1 MKKKIKLFLSSV
13 VFICGIFTSCENL
26 LSVKEEKQTEQ
37 SYIRISTNLSSVDRS
52 VLPSNYFT
60 KDTTGLTWTLSGSRN
75 GTAEITIKV
84 WNDEGDT
91 AAITQTAYQKMI
103 NDSFIPVDE
112 GTWIF
117 TLTAENDSGKVLE
130 ATITQTITGGQNT
143 LSFVMEEAVGKGAAS
158 GQIEFTLKW
167 KELNVVGNVAIT
179 LSKRNDSNF
188 SDITSNLS
196 PLPSAEKNYEYV
208 SYSAEADSPLT
219 PGNYILKLELQQDTT
234 EATENPS
241 AEPNYTTINT
251 YTCLIHVA
259 PGLCSKDEVTLKTLA
274 PLYKV
279 NFEGIKGIEFKES
292 IVPTSYNAY
301 TTFALPTIKKED
313 GYEYQWYKI
322 SSNSPSQDSVDDPSN
337 VSIKEDTT
345 FGVKCYKIVDK
356 NDIVRTAKGDS
367 TGDSFS
373 IGTAEGLGI
382 FRDLV
387 NGSHEDLKMVDKSGG
402 SEEAFVYYK
411 TGLVNYKT
419 QLNAKLTSDIDLTQS
434 DGNEL
439 SWVPINGY
447 SGTFDGGG
455 YTITVNNTYQVNGNL
470 YYQGFFDTLDGA
482 TIKNLVVAG
491 EETISESGL
500 EYCGGI
506 ASQIENA
513 RGVNTTFE
521 NCVNKRNIT
530 VSADVKGIGGF
541 AGYTSSNNSVT
552 TNFVNC
558 INLGTIKSEYS
569 GIDYSFFS
577 AAGFTTG
584 ATSYEKCINA
594 GNVLG
599 SSVTPDGTLHYSTV
613 AGFDASDSAIFTD
626 CINLGD
632 ISANSYTTDD
642 GIAYST
648 EKVYGFSS
656 IESDNFPTFTNCID
670 AGSAKYPFTGVG
682 DDITVTYNSC
692 YYNSD
697 SYGSNYNTD
706 GLSCMSSNDL
716 CIQEKTK
723 FSNWYYDSSNSRYP
737 LPNIVKSETTE
748 GVSSEIWQEVVA
760 KATLPKGTR
769 GNPFTTWEELAN
781 YVSTSSDSE
790 ATVYIT
796 GDISVTSTISLA
808 NAVSLSSLVINPVG
822 TVTIS
827 RNESMLYKF
836 FDVQKGKSLS
846 IVGTENEKIT
856 FSGGS
861 IESKD
866 SMFGINDAS
875 VSFEYCQF
883 KDALSSIDLNTVAI
897 LRITGTENTTSVS
910 IKNCTFEEN
919 TLYDVYIAN
928 CPSLILSGNVE
939 IPKLYFKN
947 ELTSSKLTIN
957 VDEDLTGSVNIVLDK
972 YEDEGALTYDLDLF
986 NLVDGTSLPE
996 GVFTLNNPCYAINP
1010 NGTIAGITTYSDWT
1024 TLANDITDASNTT
1037 SEFVLKGDITATS
1050 TITVSREITLKAPVG
1065 TTITRGADTAFTGAF
1080 FDNQSTLTLEG
1091 ITLDGGSTG
1100 EISIQAEAPLI
1111 MSSGN
1116 LTLNNCTLQ
1125 NNTNSNATETGT
1137 GIFLQIN
1144 DTSSLCSF
1152 NDVSFGSDE
1161 IPHIKI
1167 KNDTGKKFT
1176 FNLGGS
1182 LERGVPS
1189 IDMPSTTCIN
1199 ITESLTIPDGESI
1212 KITLDEYTIGNRI
1225 ISANEGINLV
1235 RENFSLT
1242 TTEESWFIDSA
1253 GYLVGGSVTEPGT
1266 SESGEYVVSSFE
1278 NLLWIALELKR
1289 GSITSFNIKLTEDIE
1304 IPSDKWQ
1311 FYQLNVSN
1319 SSTID
1324 GQGHSITINDV
1335 DVSKF
1340 GNDAGGL
1347 FYKLNNST
1355 VKNLVLKGSITAN
1368 TSAGGYIGALC
1379 RSAYKTTIQNVM
1391 STVEIIDKGSGDAG
1405 GLVGYFGGYSDMNEW
1420 QPGSFIQNCAVYA
1433 NVTSTNGTVGGLVGC
1448 TWSGYQCWQ
1457 INNCIY
1463 KGNVT
1468 GGTDQG
1474 VGAIIGTH
1482 KTGRTSTFKDTWY
1495 CADGTSEIVGKYN
1508 NQENGKN
1515 FNGYE
1520 GTVISKT
1527 ADQIATAEAAT
1538 LLNTNSDDTSNVIW
1552 EYVSGDYPTLKS
1564 VN

>member
-52 VLPSNYFT
+52 VLPSDSFKEN
-60 KDTTGLTWTLSGSRN
+60 TTGLTWTLSGSRN

-84 WNDEGDT
+84 WNDEGVT
-91 AAITQTAYQKMI
+91 TAITQTAYQKMI

-130 ATITQTITGGQNT
+130 ATKEKTINGGKNT
-143 LSFVMEEAVGKGAAS
+143 LDFDMKEAVGEGAAS
-158 GQIEFTLKW
+158 GQIEFTLTFPESVIK
-167 KELNVVGNVAIT
+167 KVEATLTSREDENFLVETDFTAETGVTETFLSEVKFSYHGNDNEA
-179 LSKRNDSNF
+179 LS
-188 SDITSNLS
+188 
-196 PLPSAEKNYEYV
+196 A
-208 SYSAEADSPLT
+208 
-219 PGNYILKLELQQDTT
+219 GNYILKLVLQQQTGTT
-234 EATENPS
+234 EATENTSEKPI
-241 AEPNYTTINT
+241 YTTINT

-259 PGLCSKDEVTLKTLA
+259 PGLCSKGDAELETLA

-279 NFEGIKGIEFKES
+279 TFEEGIEFEES
-292 IVPTSYNAY
+292 IVSLSYNEY
-301 TTFALPTIKKED
+301 TTFALPKIKEKE
-313 GYEYQWYKI
+313 GYEYQWYKNGYDFYA
-322 SSNSPSQDSVDDPSN
+322 NSYYQESIDDPSN
-337 VSIKEDTT
+337 VSITEDTT

-367 TGDSFS
+367 TTGKSFS

-387 NGSHEDLKMVDKSGG
+387 NGCNENLKMVDNSGKSEDGY
-402 SEEAFVYYK
+402 VYYE
-411 TGLVNYKT
+411 TGSSRS
-419 QLNAKLTSDIDLTQS
+419 QLNATLTSDIDLTQLKDA
-434 DGNEL
+434 DGDEL

-447 SGTFDGGG
+447 TGTFDGGG
-455 YTITVNNTYQVNGNL
+455 YTITVNNTYQVNGNR

-506 ASQIENA
+506 ASQIKNQ
-513 RGVNTTFE
+513 RSVNTTFE

-541 AGYTSSNNSVT
+541 AGYTSSNNSET

-577 AAGFTTG
+577 AAGFTKG
-584 ATSYEKCINA
+584 ATFYEKCINA

-613 AGFDASDSAIFTD
+613 AGFDASDSANFED

-632 ISANSYTTDD
+632 ISANSYTAED
-642 GIAYST
+642 GGTYST

-656 IESDNFPTFTNCID
+656 IDQYNFPTFTNCID
-670 AGSAKYPFTGVG
+670 AGSAKQPFTGF
-682 DDITVTYNSC
+682 DDNTTGEYDNS

-697 SYGSNYNTD
+697 SYSSGYNIDYAKT
-706 GLSCMSSNDL
+706 SYEL
-716 CIQEKTK
+716 CIEEEPN
-723 FSNWYYDSSNSRYP
+723 FSNWSYDSSRYP
-737 LPNIVKSETTE
+737 LPKIEENFSGK
-748 GVSSEIWQEVVA
+748 IWQEVEA
-760 KATLPKGTR
+760 KAIPKVVSNFEMLKNRIASANGTADNPDVIVLNSDIVITETLGIKTYIKIVSTEGNYSLIR
-769 GNPFTTWEELAN
+769 GNDF
-781 YVSTSSDSE
+781 SE
-790 ATVYIT
+790 T
-796 GDISVTSTISLA
+796 LF
-808 NAVSLSSLVINPVG
+808 NVG
-822 TVTIS
+822 
-827 RNESMLYKF
+827 N
-836 FDVQKGKSLS
+836 
-846 IVGTENEKIT
+846 
-856 FSGGS
+856 GGS
-861 IESKD
+861 
-866 SMFGINDAS
+866 
-875 VSFEYCQF
+875 
-883 KDALSSIDLNTVAI
+883 L
-897 LRITGTENTTSVS
+897 
-910 IKNCTFEEN
+910 
-919 TLYDVYIAN
+919 TL
-928 CPSLILSGNVE
+928 G
-939 IPKLYFKN
+939 
-947 ELTSSKLTIN
+947 
-957 VDEDLTGSVNIVLDK
+957 
-972 YEDEGALTYDLDLF
+972 
-986 NLVDGTSLPE
+986 
-996 GVFTLNNPCYAINP
+996 
-1010 NGTIAGITTYSDWT
+1010 NGT
-1024 TLANDITDASNTT
+1024 ANI
-1037 SEFVLKGDITATS
+1037 I
-1050 TITVSREITLKAPVG
+1050 
-1065 TTITRGADTAFTGAF
+1065 
-1080 FDNQSTLTLEG
+1080 
-1091 ITLDGGSTG
+1091 LDGGSTD
-1100 EISIQAEAPLI
+1100 EALIEATAPLI
-1111 MSSGN
+1111 TSSGS

-1125 NNTNSNATETGT
+1125 NNNNSNATET

-1152 NDVSFGSDE
+1152 NDVSFGKNSSDE
-1161 IPHIKI
+1161 KPHIKI
-1167 KNDTGKKFT
+1167 ENGSGEKFT

-1182 LERGVPS
+1182 LAGGVPS

-1199 ITESLTIPDGESI
+1199 ITESLRIPDGESI

-1242 TTEESWFIDSA
+1242 TTDESWFIDST
-1253 GYLVGGSVTEPGT
+1253 GYLAKGDLGEEPSI
-1266 SESGEYVVSSFE
+1266 SETGEYVVSSLD
-1278 NLLWIALELKR
+1278 NLLWIARGLKT
-1289 GSITSFNIKLTEDIE
+1289 GSITSFDIKLTEDIV
-1304 IPSDKWQ
+1304 ITSDKWQ

-1324 GQGHSITINDV
+1324 GQGHSITINE

-1347 FYKLNNST
+1347 FYKFNNST

-1368 TSAGGYIGALC
+1368 TSGDDGYIGALC
-1379 RSAYKTTIQNVM
+1379 RSAYRTTIQNVM
-1391 STVEIIDKGSGDAG
+1391 STVEIIDEGSGNAG
-1405 GLVGYFGGYSDMNEW
+1405 GLVGYFGGNSDMDEY

-1448 TWSGYQCWQ
+1448 TWENAQCWQ

-1482 KTGRTSTFKDTWY
+1482 KTGRKSTFKDTWY
-1495 CADGTSEIVGKYN
+1495 CANGTSEIVGKYN
-1508 NQENGKN
+1508 NEKNGEN
-1515 FNGYE
+1515 FDGYE
-1520 GTVISKT
+1520 GTVISKN
-1527 ADQIATAEAAT
+1527 ADQIATAEAAA
-1538 LLNTNSDDTSNVIW
+1538 LLNTNSGSTSNVVW
-1552 EYVSGDYPTLKS
+1552 EYVEEEAAYPTLKI